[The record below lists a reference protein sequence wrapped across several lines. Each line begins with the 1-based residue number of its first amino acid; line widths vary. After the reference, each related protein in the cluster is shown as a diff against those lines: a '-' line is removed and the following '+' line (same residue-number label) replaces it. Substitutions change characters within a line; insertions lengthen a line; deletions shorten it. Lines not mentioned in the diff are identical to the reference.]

1 MMNNE
6 TTPGLTLYGIKNC
19 DTVRKA
25 RRFLEDQGIAFRFHD
40 YRADGIDSGRLSAFT
55 ETLGYETL
63 LNKRGTTWRKLPEA
77 LRDTVQDNASAVRVM
92 LEHPAVIKRP
102 LLCAANGHLI
112 AGFSPSTYLTFIQ
125 ENT

>member
-1 MMNNE
+1 MINNE
-6 TTPGLTLYGIKNC
+6 TTPELTLYGIKNC

-25 RRFLEDQGIAFRFHD
+25 RRFLEEQGIAFRFHD
-40 YRADGIDSGRLSAFT
+40 YRADGIDSCRLSAFVDA
-55 ETLGYETL
+55 LGYETL
-63 LNKRGTTWRKLPEA
+63 LNKRGTTWRKLPEDI
-77 LRDTVQDNASAVRVM
+77 RDSVQDSASAVRVM

-102 LLCAANGHLI
+102 LLCATNGKLL